1 MERLSALMDNELD
14 DHQVA
19 SEIEKFGEDPDRQT
33 AWETYHLIGEVLRG
47 ELAGEAAV
55 LGVDVTRRVAER
67 LASEPAIVARPRPE
81 RAATRVRQ
89 VALPLAASVCG
100 VALVAWLVLSQESAM
115 PPRPQLASEGMVA
128 TTQSGTSGSP
138 ELARGDASGQGAARI
153 DLDTMVAA
161 NSGSDSSD
169 AEAMADYM
177 MAHQQF
183 SPSTAM
189 QGVVPYVRT
198 VAATDIAR

>member
-19 SEIEKFGEDPDRQT
+19 SEIEKIGEDPDRQT
-33 AWETYHLIGEVLRG
+33 AWATYHLIGEVLRG
-47 ELAGEAAV
+47 ELAGETAV
-55 LGVDVTRRVAER
+55 LGVDVTRKVAER
-67 LASEPAIVARPRPE
+67 LASEPAIVARPRPV

-100 VALVAWLVLSQESAM
+100 VALVAWVVLSQESVVQ
-115 PPRPQLASEGMVA
+115 PRPELASKAMVA
-128 TTQSGTSGSP
+128 TTG
-138 ELARGDASGQGAARI
+138 ASGQGSAGT
-153 DLDTMVAA
+153 DLDTIVAA
-161 NSGSDSSD
+161 NSASDSID
-169 AEAMADYM
+169 AESMADYM

-198 VAATDIAR
+198 VAATDVAR